1 MVLRRRPVDAERRG
15 SVTAVG
21 TGESREPEPI
31 LVEVTRSGFVES
43 VHRSSCVVIA
53 PDGSVHAT
61 HGDPARATFPRSANK
76 AMQAVAMVGAGLDLS
91 PSLLALAAAS
101 HSGEAMHLDGVR
113 AILSS
118 CGLRED
124 ALGNANGLP
133 LGRDALRAWYRE
145 GRRSERIAHNCSGKH
160 SAMLAT
166 CIVMGWPID
175 GYLAIDHP
183 LQALI
188 TEVIEE
194 LAEESCDGIG
204 IDGCGAPTHRLSL
217 VGLAR
222 AYRTMA
228 LADDQTPAGLVRTAM
243 LAHPEMVG
251 GSDRDVSM
259 LMRATP
265 GLLTKD
271 GAEGVIVGATITGWA
286 CAVKLADGA
295 GRGRVPVL
303 ITQLGAA
310 GVDMSTAIA
319 LGLHR
324 EPALGGSAVVGEV
337 RATIAD

>member
-1 MVLRRRPVDAERRG
+1 VSTTDSPVPD
-15 SVTAVG
+15 
-21 TGESREPEPI
+21 PI

-43 VHRSSCVVIA
+43 VHRGSCVVIA
-53 PDGSVHAT
+53 PDGTVHNML
-61 HGDPARATFPRSANK
+61 GDPERATFPRSANK
-76 AMQAVAMVGAGLDLS
+76 PMQAVAMVADGLDLP

-101 HSGEAMHLDGVR
+101 HSGEAMHLDGVH

-118 CGLRED
+118 CGLSE
-124 ALGNANGLP
+124 ASLGNANGLP

-145 GRRSERIAHNCSGKH
+145 GRRSEPIAHNCSGKH

-166 CIVMGWPID
+166 CIAARWPID
-175 GYLAIDHP
+175 GYLAMDHP
-183 LQALI
+183 LQSSI
-188 TEVIEE
+188 TNVIEE
-194 LAEESCDGIG
+194 LAEEPCDGIG

-222 AYRTMA
+222 AYRTIA
-228 LADDQTPAGLVRTAM
+228 QADDDTSAGRVRSAM
-243 LAHPEMVG
+243 LAFPEMVG
-251 GSDRDVSM
+251 GSDRDVSI

-265 GLLTKD
+265 GLLVKD

-303 ITQLGAA
+303 LTQLAAA
-310 GVDMSTAIA
+310 GIDMSAAVA

-324 EPALGGSAVVGEV
+324 ESVLGGGAIVGEV
-337 RATIAD
+337 RPATFDSPV

>member
-1 MVLRRRPVDAERRG
+1 MALGRDPVDAMRPG
-15 SVTAVG
+15 SVAVVSTAD
-21 TGESREPEPI
+21 SQAPEPI

-43 VHRSSCVVIA
+43 VHRGSAVVIA
-53 PDGSVHAT
+53 PDGAVHT
-61 HGDPARATFPRSANK
+61 VMGDPARATFPRSANK
-76 AMQAVAMVGAGLDLS
+76 AMQAVAMVGAGLDLP

-101 HSGEAMHLDGVR
+101 HSGEALHLDGVR
-113 AILSS
+113 SILSS
-118 CGLRED
+118 CGLRDD

-133 LGRDALRAWYRE
+133 LGRDALRAWYGE
-145 GRRSERIAHNCSGKH
+145 GRRSEPIAHNCSGKH

-166 CIVMGWPID
+166 CVAAGWPIV
-175 GYLAIDHP
+175 GYLAVDHP

-188 TEVIEE
+188 TNVIED
-194 LAEESCDGIG
+194 LAEERCDGIG

-222 AYRTMA
+222 AHRTIA
-228 LADDQTPAGLVRTAM
+228 LANDDTPVGRVRSAM
-243 LAHPEMVG
+243 VAHPEMVG

-265 GLLTKD
+265 GLLAKD

-303 ITQLGAA
+303 VALLAAA
-310 GVDMSTAIA
+310 GVDMSSAIGA
-319 LGLHR
+319 GLDR
-324 EPALGGSAVVGEV
+324 EPVLGGSAVVGHT
-337 RATIAD
+337 RAAIT